1 MAYNKEIEFCLN
13 PGEIG
18 GDWGSS
24 SEIFDLFQNSL
35 TRILYLIQNNTGNV
49 PESIQYI
56 ESIDQLGHSCK
67 ISNNLIVTK

>member
-35 TRILYLIQNNTGNV
+35 LRILYLIKKNNTRNV
-49 PESIQYI
+49 PESIKY
-56 ESIDQLGHSCK
+56 IDQLGHSCK
-67 ISNNLIVTK
+67 IGNNLSVTK

>member
-35 TRILYLIQNNTGNV
+35 LRILYLIKKNNTRNV
-49 PESIQYI
+49 PESIQYT
-56 ESIDQLGHSCK
+56 DQLGHSCK
-67 ISNNLIVTK
+67 IGNNLIVTK